1 MKKGLSPLF
10 AEEAFSVFPD
20 ARTVTVRL
28 PGIAVSGPG
37 QSR

>member
-20 ARTVTVRL
+20 ALPVRL